1 MSVLKRE
8 MDEEALNR
16 KLEAIESAIKTFLR
30 EELDHISSRFDNLD
44 RRLAVLEGSNRDI
57 QKTLESF
64 SREEAA

>member
-1 MSVLKRE
+1 MLKRE